1 VIKYSYWKEVW
12 ADIVAEFSN
21 LDQPL
26 KEAFSQRQ
34 TKQIRTED
42 MLIEINVAGT
52 KDDSLV
58 NIQVS
63 GGSQALKLRN
73 IMDNLGYI
81 QTAQGK
87 YSEALSSLNKALDID
102 PDYEMASQAKE
113 DLEFVLKWKS

>member
-1 VIKYSYWKEVW
+1 MEEIDFPNRGDLIEWINRELFKQTVTDYVIKYSYWKEVW

-81 QTAQGK
+81 Q
-87 YSEALSSLNKALDID
+87 
-102 PDYEMASQAKE
+102 KE
-113 DLEFVLKWKS
+113 E